1 MTRSSITDGGARQ
14 EARDGRSGMAERV
27 TGGSGRLA
35 VRATG
40 IAGAGLLIGAAVW
53 FGAGLDIGGLA
64 FLDAGERMTGGTAAE
79 AAMSA
84 TAQSRR
90 MGAFHADIDAFWAR
104 AMGPEWISAQPV
116 FFSGS
121 MPSPCG
127 GRGGVTGHFHC
138 AADRVAGFD
147 LLLAAET
154 ESRLREAADAGQAL
168 LVGRIVAGAARD
180 MTGVRGR
187 DAVLQGDCMAGVWAG
202 ATFGMADE
210 GLYARALAAARRSMQ
225 AVAGAGPDAPQALN
239 DFPEGDLANRD
250 AAFRAG
256 AASGDVGTCAAF

>member
-1 MTRSSITDGGARQ
+1 
-14 EARDGRSGMAERV
+14 MAQRV
-27 TGGSGRLA
+27 TRGSGRLA
-35 VRATG
+35 ARGAG
-40 IAGAGLLIGAAVW
+40 IAGAGLLVGAVLW
-53 FGAGLDIGGLA
+53 FGAGIELRDLA
-64 FLDAGERMTGGTAAE
+64 FLDTGDRLAGGTREEVAI
-79 AAMSA
+79 SA
-84 TAQSRR
+84 SANSRR
-90 MGAFHADIDAFWAR
+90 MGAFHAEVDAYWSR
-104 AMGPEWISAQPV
+104 ALGPEWISAEPV

-180 MTGVRGR
+180 MTGARGS
-187 DAVLQGDCMAGVWAG
+187 DAVLQGDCMAGIWAG
-202 ATFGMADE
+202 SALGMAEE
-210 GLYARALAAARRSMQ
+210 GLYARALSAARLSLQ
-225 AVAGAGPDAPQALN
+225 ALAGEGPDAPQALN
-239 DFPEGDLANRD
+239 DFSQGDLANRD

-256 AASGDVGTCAAF
+256 TASGDLGICAAF